1 VSAHGVP
8 AFDHV
13 FLIVMEN
20 TSQSAIN
27 ASNAPYITSLMSTY
41 AYTKNYSTSY
51 HPSLPNYI
59 DIVSG
64 SNQNLTADGTP
75 AQYGNMTAMHLG
87 DQLDGASITWRM
99 YAESAGG
106 PCVMTDSGDY
116 ATRHV
121 PFLFFKDVSSS
132 AATCQDRVVDYS
144 EFATDLTAPRRF
156 SFISP
161 NLCNDMHGGATGCLL
176 SSIPTGDT
184 WLKTNAGA
192 IISKLGPMD
201 VLFIVW
207 DEQTGSTGGA
217 STPMLLIPT
226 GPLVKAGAVSNAAYT
241 HESLLATFEEA
252 FGVSKLAN
260 AAVVPSPINDVW
272 K

>member
-8 AFDHV
+8 AFEHV

-20 TSQSAIN
+20 TSESAIN
-27 ASNAPYITSLMSTY
+27 SSNAPYISSLMTKY

-64 SNQNLTADGTP
+64 SNQGLSADGTP
-75 AQYGNMTAMHLG
+75 AQYGNITAMMLG
-87 DQLDGASITWRM
+87 DQLDAASITWRQ

-106 PCVMTDSGDY
+106 PCMMTDSGNY
-116 ATRHV
+116 ATKHV
-121 PFLFFKDVSSS
+121 PFLFFTSVSGTASK
-132 AATCQDRVVDYS
+132 CQDRVVDYS
-144 EFATDLTAPRRF
+144 EFATDLKAPRRF
-156 SFISP
+156 SFITP
-161 NLCNDMHGGATGCLL
+161 NLCDDMHGGTASCLIG
-176 SSIPTGDT
+176 SITTGDT

-192 IISKLGPMD
+192 ILSALGPMD

-217 STPMLLIPT
+217 SDPMLLIPT
-226 GPLVKAGAVSNAAYT
+226 GPLVKAGTVSNQAYT

-260 AAVVPSPINDVW
+260 AALVPGPVNDVW